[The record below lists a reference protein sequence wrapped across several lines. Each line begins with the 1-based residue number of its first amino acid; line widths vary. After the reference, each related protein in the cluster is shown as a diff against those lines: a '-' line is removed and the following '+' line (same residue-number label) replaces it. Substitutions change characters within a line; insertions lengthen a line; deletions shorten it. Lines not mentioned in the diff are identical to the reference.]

1 MKIQLKKAIKHKG
14 QDIYTL
20 DIPLDDLTGNDL
32 IEVEKQLMQSGE
44 VPVVTDFNRTYL
56 INIAARAT
64 HIPVEILKFM
74 GEKDFTRI
82 TNEVRNFLT
91 ISDSDEEGQADNQ
104 QKLPETY
111 SDESQSG

>member
-91 ISDSDEEGQADNQ
+91 LSDSDENEEEEIPA
-104 QKLPETY
+104 KPLETY
-111 SDESQSG
+111 SGESQ